1 MKAFYKANNFL
12 IEIFKKYRMISTRSE
27 KIFDLVFPLIIS
39 IFTFL
44 LMERYLLYSLSDFT
58 KNFLNIN
65 AIILTSTA
73 ILAGFNTASIAV
85 IAGSQSK
92 LVEDLKNTRADYDP
106 NESKFSVLMVFFTWS
121 ILIQL
126 FIILIGILANIFA
139 QFFLESTIKSYL
151 TPNWIYGLFS
161 LWTFIVIHSVL
172 ISFRNTKLLYTFVN
186 FKKPDSSE

>member
-1 MKAFYKANNFL
+1 MKAFYKANNFF
-12 IEIFKKYRMISTRSE
+12 IVIFKKYKEISTRSE
-27 KIFDLVFPLIIS
+27 KIFDLLLPLVVSLI
-39 IFTFL
+39 TFL
-44 LMERYLLYSLSDFT
+44 LMDKYLHYSFEDFT

-65 AIILTSTA
+65 TIILTSTA

-92 LVEDLKNTRADYDP
+92 LVEDLKNTPADYDP
-106 NESKFSVLMVFFTWS
+106 TESKFSVLIVFFTWS

-139 QFFLESTIKSYL
+139 QFFLDSSIKSYL
-151 TPNWIYGLFS
+151 TPKWIYGLFS

-186 FKKPDSSE
+186 FKNNDSSN